1 MKKCLYVWTTMLLVS
16 CPVQENSTPS
26 INYSYDQIETLLI
39 PWGGLFEVEADHYM
53 ALVFSKSCQHCLAI
67 EDTVV
72 GYALSETS
80 TPLFFIEAT
89 ATIPKGKDIASTLG
103 ATSIDEMYIL
113 GWPSLLEIQNGT
125 LVAHLAGEKAIAQKL
140 G

>member
-16 CPVQENSTPS
+16 CPGQENSTPS
-26 INYSYDQIETLLI
+26 MNYTYDQIETLLI
-39 PWGGLFEVEADHYM
+39 PWGGLFEVEEEHYM
-53 ALVFSKSCQHCLAI
+53 AFVFSKSCQHCLAI

-72 GYALSETS
+72 GYALSEAK
-80 TPLFFIEAT
+80 PALFFIEAT
-89 ATIPKGKDIASTLG
+89 PTIPKGIDIASTLG
-103 ATSIDEMYIL
+103 ATSVDEMYIL

-125 LVAHLAGEKAIAQKL
+125 LVAHLVGEKAIAQKL